1 MRGSSHGFSDDK
13 DLSSKRQGAGSA
25 EVPTDSLADVTP
37 GGTADRFEINFFELC
52 QLLIRQR
59 KWIFGIVI
67 PVMFLVALRMFTMP
81 NVYRSEAVILPSG
94 IPEGMGAMEEL
105 VGLSGAA
112 GILSENSSLLYPLIL
127 QSNLIRDSVLDQ
139 VYDITFKNKPMRIL
153 LSEYFREDD
162 PNRLRE
168 NLGDITTVTSYKRTG
183 EIRISV
189 ETKYPELSRAILSE
203 YLEQLEN
210 YNRFTRKSAARESQ
224 RYLEKRLVAA
234 GRELVQAE
242 EELKDFREANR
253 NWANTTDPT
262 ILRDL
267 IRLQRNLEIKTSNY
281 LFLENKLEVAKFN
294 AQKDIPIVRIL
305 DWPSLPTIKSG
316 PPRMI
321 TIFFSGVIA
330 FTLVVVGIIFSNLWR
345 RSVSGKNRELYSSL
359 RRDVACAFPRSTRV
373 LHMIQRSRRVRGA
386 PAPDK
391 VEV

>member
-1 MRGSSHGFSDDK
+1 
-13 DLSSKRQGAGSA
+13 
-25 EVPTDSLADVTP
+25 
-37 GGTADRFEINFFELC
+37 
-52 QLLIRQR
+52 
-59 KWIFGIVI
+59 I

-373 LHMIQRSRRVRGA
+373 LHMIQGSRRVRGA